1 MEISLSDWLAK
12 RSIGGIFGTSF
23 AISGVRCPNGMD
35 ATGNRKEHDMISTN
49 QRDLLASLTEQLELD
64 TQDADRVAQVWGEEE
79 YRFTD

>member
-1 MEISLSDWLAK
+1 
-12 RSIGGIFGTSF
+12 
-23 AISGVRCPNGMD
+23 
-35 ATGNRKEHDMISTN
+35 MISTN